1 MYDISLICVF
11 NNSEMKDIMVD
22 SAKKQ
27 KDVNIEYIMIDNTDN
42 RFPSGASALNYV
54 LVCYKRLFS
63 FFSSRY

>member
-27 KDVNIEYIMIDNTDN
+27 KDVNIEYFVI
-42 RFPSGASALNYV
+42 G
-54 LVCYKRLFS
+54 
-63 FFSSRY
+63 